1 MIYLKTYEQLNN
13 KLKKYIEIKLLNL
26 IIIAEVIQENF
37 NYIKVQK
44 LYTYDTINKT
54 LTKNNEEP
62 TTLIY
67 DNFTKESIGRQSD
80 NINDLIDTLEI
91 EQDINKYNL

>member
-62 TTLIY
+62 TTLMY
-67 DNFTKESIGRQSD
+67 R
-80 NINDLIDTLEI
+80 
-91 EQDINKYNL
+91 